1 MLAPNALNYQHL
13 LYFWVVAREGSVTR
27 ATQVLHLAQPTIS
40 GQLKALERQLGEPL
54 FVRRGRALVLTD
66 LGHVVYRY
74 ADDMFSVGQELRE
87 VLAGRPTTDRPAR
100 LAVGIGDSLPKLTT
114 FRLLAPALD
123 PPGRFRLVFRIGK
136 PDALLA
142 DLATHALD
150 LVLTDAPVAPTLAV
164 RAFTHVLGESG
175 VTVFA
180 APALAGR
187 YRRGFPRSLNGAP
200 WVLQTPNTA
209 LRRSLDVWF
218 AASGVRP
225 HVVAE
230 VEDVA
235 LLQVLGQE
243 GLGVFAAPSVV
254 ETEIRRAYAVRVVGR
269 LVGVRERF
277 YAVSV
282 ERRLKHPGVV
292 AISEAARRDLFG

>member
-54 FVRRGRALVLTD
+54 FVRRGHALVLTD

-164 RAFTHVLGESG
+164 RAFSHVLGESG

-187 YRRGFPRSLNGAP
+187 YRRGFPRSLSGAP

-254 ETEIRRAYAVRVVGR
+254 ETEIRRAYGVRVVGR